1 MGSSPSTDT
10 EMNYI
15 KHIDKIIVKTFFLYF
30 IAILGITVFISLLSI
45 FYDYMCII
53 INKNLSI
60 RFYLKIIFNFSLATS
75 PLSCSI
81 ATMISS
87 VMTLARL
94 SNSLEICAMK
104 SLGIGF
110 GQILQPLLKSMI
122 IIGFFVSLC
131 SHYLAPKSL
140 KNTFNILNNLQEINP
155 SVMLT
160 PGVFNHDL
168 PGVSIFVKEKTSDQQ
183 LQDIIIY
190 HHSDRRD
197 NNFGGETLLTANNAS
212 LNVIEDGLKLN
223 INLKKGTDYIHNRQT
238 NDVTKINFDR
248 QNILIGMG
256 NMNTNDRSMLQLCST
271 QEILQLIR
279 QQKDNINNEAKQI
292 VNFLE
297 QKYPN
302 TFMNTQNKTQLKRQM
317 MNDIINNKITTNLQ
331 QYATAIK
338 KEHYNKLNSIRS
350 SMHKIKFY
358 KNIILRR
365 IVELLVCVLFLILGT
380 AIGILLKR
388 GSFIIHLIM
397 AFFFISFYYVMTII
411 GENIIF
417 TSYNTEQIGILLGII
432 SLTPFILFFYYHAS
446 HDSQILNEGIG
457 RLQNKLLVL
466 MKNIFTSIKKSF
478 QEVLKKRKH

>member
-1 MGSSPSTDT
+1 
-10 EMNYI
+10 
-15 KHIDKIIVKTFFLYF
+15 
-30 IAILGITVFISLLSI
+30 
-45 FYDYMCII
+45 
-53 INKNLSI
+53 
-60 RFYLKIIFNFSLATS
+60 
-75 PLSCSI
+75 
-81 ATMISS
+81 
-87 VMTLARL
+87 
-94 SNSLEICAMK
+94 
-104 SLGIGF
+104 
-110 GQILQPLLKSMI
+110 
-122 IIGFFVSLC
+122 
-131 SHYLAPKSL
+131 
-140 KNTFNILNNLQEINP
+140 
-155 SVMLT
+155 
-160 PGVFNHDL
+160 
-168 PGVSIFVKEKTSDQQ
+168 
-183 LQDIIIY
+183 
-190 HHSDRRD
+190 
-197 NNFGGETLLTANNAS
+197 
-212 LNVIEDGLKLN
+212 
-223 INLKKGTDYIHNRQT
+223 
-238 NDVTKINFDR
+238 
-248 QNILIGMG
+248 
-256 NMNTNDRSMLQLCST
+256 MLQLCST

-350 SMHKIKFY
+350 SIHKIKFY